1 MKKILVPTDFSDEAT
16 AALHYAHTLA
26 KALKAEIHLLH
37 AVMPYGSSVLPIP
50 GVGADQNVGDPGMM
64 PRTMEHIKQKMEA
77 LIAEPAFSG
86 TEMYYTVSVERVAY
100 RIESYVKDH
109 EIDLV
114 VMGTSGADGLDEMLI
129 GSNTE
134 KVVRR
139 AVCPIIAVKADTPAG
154 KLDHIVFAT
163 DGAEKSGKIVRT
175 LQSLQKAFGSK
186 LHLLTVN
193 TASRF
198 SNTRTLRQRLQHFA
212 EQHQLDNYTI
222 NIYNDASEEDGI
234 IYFADELGADLIA
247 LVTHGRTGLAHLFR
261 GSVAEGLVNHDQ
273 RPVLTFNLRFVQ

>member
-16 AALHYAHTLA
+16 AALHYAHGLA
-26 KALKAEIHLLH
+26 KALEADVHLLH
-37 AVMPYGSSVLPIP
+37 AVMPYGTQVLPIP
-50 GVGADQNVGDPGMM
+50 GVGADQNVGDQGLM
-64 PRTMEHIKQKMEA
+64 PRAIEQIKHKMEA
-77 LIAEPAFSG
+77 LMADPAFADIK
-86 TEMYYTVSVERVAY
+86 MYYTVTVERVAFQ
-100 RIESYVKDH
+100 IEKYAKEH
-109 EIDLV
+109 AIDLI

-139 AVCPIIAVKADTPAG
+139 AVCPIIAVKANTPPG

-163 DGAEKSGKIVRT
+163 DGAEKSAKIVQT
-175 LQSLQKAFGSK
+175 LQTLQNAFGAK
-186 LHLLTVN
+186 VHLLTVN

-198 SNTRTLRQRLQHFA
+198 NNTRTLRQRLQHFA
-212 EQHQLDNYTI
+212 EQYQLDNYTV

-273 RPVLTFNLRFVQ
+273 RPVLTFNLRFAQ